1 MTVQN
6 ISKIYNKFLLHLN
19 PEEGSS

>member
-6 ISKIYNKFLLHLN
+6 ISKICKRRI
-19 PEEGSS
+19 